1 MNVMPDPLPD
11 LTPAPLLI
19 YGGDASQEFENNELH
34 FDNKGSEE
42 SGTAKILIP
51 CVLTTTSFYGQGKKS
66 PRDTYTTC
74 FYWKE
79 LSMSNAELMGNFDVR
94 RHFKNKAHS

>member
-1 MNVMPDPLPD
+1 
-11 LTPAPLLI
+11 LI

-51 CVLTTTSFYGQGKKS
+51 CVLTTTSFYGQGKRAHGIHIQHAFIGKNYLCRT
-66 PRDTYTTC
+66 PNL
-74 FYWKE
+74 WGI
-79 LSMSNAELMGNFDVR
+79 LMLEDISR
-94 RHFKNKAHS
+94 TRLILKR